1 MLTAAVVPLAM
12 FAALAWYGYV
22 RTVNQARHALLQT
35 SRIVHEHAAK
45 VFQTN
50 EVLLERAIDLVAN
63 VGPEG
68 VHGREKEF
76 HSKLGDLT
84 AHIAQAR
91 AITVWDAAGHPVASS
106 KFFPVAHEISIADR
120 AFFIGHKAQ
129 NISASINEPL
139 DGRLGKARIFNVS
152 RRLSGAAGEFTGVAS
167 LSLSQEYFTRFYRDV
182 SGHESDLAIFLFTPR
197 GEVIARYPSIDDA
210 PQANGRDDTLLK
222 VIREGS
228 TEGIVDGLL
237 PFDDSYRLAAFRQ
250 IAPYP
255 IYVAV
260 SRTSGSVF
268 DEWSYDV
275 LTLAAFV
282 IPTWLALLF
291 AVSLALTR
299 ARSEHDAILKWHK
312 ETSRRAA
319 TEDQLR
325 QFQKYEALG
334 ELTGGLAHDFNNVL
348 NIVSNNAAVMSLL
361 PRDGDMRPCLAAIR
375 RAVTSGS
382 SLTKHLLAFARKQP
396 LTFVRIRTS
405 EAVPSICELAKHSL
419 PKSIQLNYE
428 VEPDMRDIMADCT
441 ELELAL
447 INLII
452 NSRDAMP
459 DGGEITVRAH
469 NVSAETADAP
479 EVPLVTRDYVAISVS
494 DTGAGF
500 PEGVLHR
507 VFEPFFTTKKDK
519 GTGLGLSRV
528 YGYAMQLGGNVTAKN
543 GASGG
548 AEVTLYIPSAG
559 KAGKDER
566 EREIRVTETRLATP
580 DACTSG

>member
-1 MLTAAVVPLAM
+1 MLTAAVVPLVM
-12 FAALAWYGYV
+12 FGALAWHGHV
-22 RTVNQARHALLQT
+22 RTMNHARQALLQT
-35 SRIVHEHAAK
+35 SRIVHEHAEK

-63 VGPEG
+63 VGPEA

-76 HSKLGDLT
+76 HSKLRDLT

-91 AITVWDAAGHPVASS
+91 AITVWDADGHPVSS
-106 KFFPVAHEISIADR
+106 SRYFPVPHEVSIADR
-120 AFFIGHKAQ
+120 PFFIGHKAH
-129 NISASINEPL
+129 NISASINEPF
-139 DGRLGKARIFNVS
+139 DGQLGKVRIFNVS
-152 RRLSGAAGEFTGVAS
+152 RRLAGAAGEFTGVVS
-167 LSLSQEYFTRFYRDV
+167 LSLSQDYFTRFYRDV
-182 SGHESDLAIFLFTPR
+182 SGHESDLAISLFSSD
-197 GEVIARYPSIDDA
+197 GEVIARYPGTDDVPHA
-210 PQANGRDDTLLK
+210 YGRDDTLIN
-222 VIREGS
+222 VIRRGS
-228 TEGIVDGLL
+228 TEGIVDGLSTL
-237 PFDDSYRLAAFRQ
+237 DDSYRLAAFRHV
-250 IAPYP
+250 APYP

-260 SRTSGSVF
+260 SRTSRSVF
-268 DEWSYDV
+268 AEWRYDV

-282 IPTWLALLF
+282 IPTWLALVLV
-291 AVSLALTR
+291 VSLALKR
-299 ARSEHDAILKWHK
+299 ARSEYDAIVNWHK
-312 ETSRRAA
+312 ETTRRAA
-319 TEDQLR
+319 AEDQLR

-361 PRDGDMRPCLAAIR
+361 PRDGDMRPCLWAIT
-375 RAVTSGS
+375 RAVASGS

-419 PKSIQLNYE
+419 PKSIQLKYE
-428 VEPDMRDIMADCT
+428 VEPDIRDIMADST

-459 DGGEITVRAH
+459 DGGEITVRAR
-469 NVSAETADAP
+469 NVPAGTADAP

-528 YGYAMQLGGNVTAKN
+528 YGYAMRLGGNVTAKN

-559 KAGKDER
+559 KAGEDEQ
-566 EREIRVTETRLATP
+566 ELEIRVPSSFVMVA
-580 DACTSG
+580 AS